1 MLSTAI
7 DSCRR
12 INGHIITL
20 FLFTKSDI
28 MTVVIPLVRTLYYA
42 CLSYILMICEL
53 DSLCLGNCSPS
64 RAGPY
69 SRNDH
74 LDMDA
79 HAKTCYI

>member
-28 MTVVIPLVRTLYYA
+28 LTGLIPLVRTLYYA
-42 CLSYILMICEL
+42 YLLYILSYDIV
-53 DSLCLGNCSPS
+53 S
-64 RAGPY
+64 
-69 SRNDH
+69 
-74 LDMDA
+74 
-79 HAKTCYI
+79 